1 MKSAPKDG
9 THILI
14 SYESFSDNGKTYTG
28 MGRWVDCPHFN
39 LVEAWIA
46 SHYRCH
52 RDAEFP
58 TFKGH
63 WEVGYVAINEHGGR
77 HYQGQSYESKSVDIT
92 GKVLGWM
99 PLPTPPKS
107 RR

>member
-39 LVEAWIA
+39 GVE
-46 SHYRCH
+46 
-52 RDAEFP
+52 EFILNIHEGVP
-58 TFKGH
+58 SFRPNPKPH
-63 WEVGYVAINEHGGR
+63 WEVGYVAIIDHTNRYYH
-77 HYQGQSYESKSVDIT
+77 GQSYEPRSVNVT